1 MQFIKNH
8 KIKLIIAVILLTAYY
23 FSLPKILFK
32 NPTSTVIESA
42 EGELLGA
49 KIAGDGQWR
58 FPQND
63 SVPTK
68 FKQCIIQFED
78 AYFYKHPGFNPVS
91 IFKAFSQNLKSNSI
105 KRGGSTLTQQVIRL
119 SRKNQQRTYFEKL
132 KEIIL
137 STRLELK
144 FSKEKILA
152 LYASNAPFGGN
163 VVGLDV
169 ASWRYFGRS
178 PNQLSWSESATLA
191 VLPNAPSLIYPGKN
205 QQKLLDKR
213 NRLLKKL
220 LDKKIIDKLTY
231 NLSIQEELPQ
241 KPYAIPQIA
250 PHLLQRIVANQ
261 KGKRVKTS
269 IKYGLQNKVN
279 ALVESHYNE
288 LSQNQIN
295 NIAVLVLDVKTR
307 KILTYVGN
315 SPTTN
320 EHQKDVDIINKP
332 RSTGS
337 ILKPFLYAA
346 MLDAGDILP
355 NTLVADIPTQIGSYK
370 PENFNKGFDGAV
382 AASEALYRSLNVP
395 SVRMLQSFGLDR
407 FYHYLKQLN
416 LKDIKY
422 DANHYDHQT
431 KHQTDQMPHAHTN

>member
-191 VLPNAPSLIYPGKN
+191 VLPNAPSLIYP
-205 QQKLLDKR
+205 
-213 NRLLKKL
+213 
-220 LDKKIIDKLTY
+220 
-231 NLSIQEELPQ
+231 
-241 KPYAIPQIA
+241 
-250 PHLLQRIVANQ
+250 
-261 KGKRVKTS
+261 
-269 IKYGLQNKVN
+269 
-279 ALVESHYNE
+279 
-288 LSQNQIN
+288 
-295 NIAVLVLDVKTR
+295 
-307 KILTYVGN
+307 
-315 SPTTN
+315 
-320 EHQKDVDIINKP
+320 
-332 RSTGS
+332 
-337 ILKPFLYAA
+337 
-346 MLDAGDILP
+346 
-355 NTLVADIPTQIGSYK
+355 
-370 PENFNKGFDGAV
+370 
-382 AASEALYRSLNVP
+382 
-395 SVRMLQSFGLDR
+395 
-407 FYHYLKQLN
+407 
-416 LKDIKY
+416 
-422 DANHYDHQT
+422 
-431 KHQTDQMPHAHTN
+431 